1 MVKVFYHND
10 CDGWCSAFWV
20 RKYLEN
26 EKINFAVDDFIEMNY
41 DKKFPW
47 DSLTTG
53 ERVFMVDF
61 SLDAVDMIKL
71 DDMCDLTW
79 IDHHK
84 TAIDKISDLGSK
96 NVIKG
101 VRCDGI
107 AACALTW
114 LYLISGI
121 EIYCNIRSM
130 SDEIN
135 RSINTYVPLFTQYI
149 HLWDTWQWKN
159 HPEKSNIEAFIIG
172 LQAIDTHPV
181 TGKWDI
187 FDRDYSIQDIIDS
200 GKSMIYFRDGYAEG
214 LCDSIGKVIEFEG
227 YKCFVC
233 NMPHCNSEWFITD
246 PSLTYDIMM
255 PFYYSMQTEQFCFSL
270 YTTKDIDV
278 SKIAVKYGGGGHS
291 KAAGFQSKTLPF
303 I

>member
-10 CDGWCSAFWV
+10 PDGWCSAYWV
-20 RKYLEN
+20 RKHLESEGIPFTN
-26 EKINFAVDDFIEMNY
+26 EDLIEMNY
-41 DKKFPW
+41 DKKFPMNKVQC
-47 DSLTTG
+47 G
-53 ERVFMVDF
+53 EKVFMVDF
-61 SLDAVDMIKL
+61 CLNDP
-71 DDMCDLTW
+71 DDMLALATNTDFTW

-84 TAIDKISDLGSK
+84 TAIDKMEPLFGSK
-96 NVIKG
+96 PGSNCKPVMGI
-101 VRCDGI
+101 RYDSI

-114 LYLISGI
+114 AYFFG
-121 EIYCNIRSM
+121 NK
-130 SDEIN
+130 DDA
-135 RSINTYVPLFTQYI
+135 TYMYDAPLFTQYI
-149 HLWDTWQWKN
+149 HLWDTWAWKN

-187 FDRDYSIQDIIDS
+187 FDRDHSIQDIIDS

-246 PSLTYDIMM
+246 PLLNYDIMM
-255 PFYYSMQTEQFCFSL
+255 PFYYNLQTEQFCFSL
-270 YTTKDIDV
+270 YSDKVDV
-278 SKIAVKYGGGGHS
+278 SKIAVKYGGGGHCGAS
-291 KAAGFQSKTLPF
+291 GFQCRNLPF
-303 I
+303 